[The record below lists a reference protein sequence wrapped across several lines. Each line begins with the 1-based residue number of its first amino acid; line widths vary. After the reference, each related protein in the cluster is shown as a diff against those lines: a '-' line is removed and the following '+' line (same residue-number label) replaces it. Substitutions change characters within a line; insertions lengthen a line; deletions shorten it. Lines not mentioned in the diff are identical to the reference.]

1 MENNLICPLSG
12 RKCLGK
18 ECAWF
23 DSTYEACA
31 MYAISDSLRSFTE
44 GAYDGDLKIKTQDE
58 D

>member
-44 GAYDGDLKIKTQDE
+44 GAYDGDLKFKTQE